1 MKRSQSLK
9 RECVI
14 YQASELEERLQGFS
28 IPLIERELS
37 REYYK
42 RTDRQDRGTKGES
55 KNPNVSEIEA
65 FMLLGNFVD
74 QSRVKRKAEELINSL
89 MESMASHQAMI
100 QNLSDSVSN
109 SPLFI
114 SYAFSKRGDEL
125 LSSMFAGI

>member
-1 MKRSQSLK
+1 MKLD
-9 RECVI
+9 
-14 YQASELEERLQGFS
+14 
-28 IPLIERELS
+28 IPALIERELS